1 MVADE
6 EALVADLAEA
16 EVRRRVL
23 SEVELHIYMTCTCT
37 CIRKVYKTKD
47 KKYDCNKYKNN
58 IQT

>member
-23 SEVELHIYMTCTCT
+23 SEVKLYTYETYTFVRKIYEMKGYNMY
-37 CIRKVYKTKD
+37 I
-47 KKYDCNKYKNN
+47 
-58 IQT
+58 